1 MVCQYDRGGH
11 RHSSVFPRTP
21 AQALGSA
28 RRSSLPNA
36 VDGLGLTAC
45 SCFRTSIFRW
55 VSGESHNSLDT
66 GLLIALL
73 NPTIAL
79 ALGAAF
85 FVLWFHQRQH
95 PYLAVLS
102 VSYCLSA
109 PGFLYQYFTLPFGV
123 DLTKLVSNICFAVAA
138 CCLAGAI
145 IARYGRRVPYAGIGI
160 MVGGGLGAFSWF
172 MFVQPDLTWRILSTN
187 FGFGALSFLVAA
199 ELRPVRNSGP
209 TQKILFALSLLSGL
223 NFVAR
228 TLIVVIAHGP
238 FPNYDGFYGSSYW
251 TTALLSHALLSLL
264 IALCLFT
271 AAALDV
277 MAALKAETHTDPLS
291 GLLNRRGFEER
302 AVLLLDQCEKAGFPV
317 ALVLA
322 DLDHFKALNDQYG
335 HEAGDRVIADFA
347 AKLRFATG
355 TRGAAGRIGGEE
367 FAVLLPLSDL
377 ASARLFA
384 EAIRTYYSAGAI
396 AGLPAGTRVTASF
409 GVAARTGSEALA
421 PLMRRADEA
430 LYKAKKN
437 GRDSV
442 RLSYERP
449 ETTFFPEQASV
460 G

>member
-1 MVCQYDRGGH
+1 M
-11 RHSSVFPRTP
+11 
-21 AQALGSA
+21 
-28 RRSSLPNA
+28 
-36 VDGLGLTAC
+36 
-45 SCFRTSIFRW
+45 
-55 VSGESHNSLDT
+55 DT

-85 FVLWFHQRQH
+85 LVLWSYQRH
-95 PYLAVLS
+95 RPYLAALGA
-102 VSYCLSA
+102 SYCLSA
-109 PGFLYQYFTLPFGV
+109 PGFLLQYFTLPIGMA
-123 DLTKLVSNICFAVAA
+123 LTKLVSNICFTVAA
-138 CCLAGAI
+138 CCLSSAI
-145 IARYGRRVPYAGIGI
+145 VARYGRRVPYVGIGI
-160 MVGGGLGAFSWF
+160 VTGGGLGAFIWF
-172 MFVQPDLTWRILSTN
+172 MFVQPDLTWRVLGMN
-187 FGFGALSFLVAA
+187 FGFGALSLLVAA
-199 ELRPVRNSGP
+199 ELRTVRNNGP
-209 TQKILFALSLLSGL
+209 TEKILFVLSLLSGL
-223 NFVAR
+223 NFIVR
-228 TLIVVIAHGP
+228 TLVVVIAHGP
-238 FPNYDGFYGSSYW
+238 FPSYDGFYGSSYW

-277 MAALKAETHTDPLS
+277 MRALKAETHTDPLS
-291 GLLNRRGFEER
+291 GILNRRGFEER
-302 AVLLLDQCEKAGFPV
+302 ATLLLDQCGKAGFPV

-322 DLDHFKALNDQYG
+322 DLDHFKALNDQHG

-347 AKLRFATG
+347 AKLRSATG
-355 TRGAAGRIGGEE
+355 ARGAAGRIGGEE

-384 EAIRTYYSAGAI
+384 EAIRSFYSAGGI
-396 AGLPAGTRVTASF
+396 DGLPPGTRVTASF
-409 GVAARTGSEALA
+409 GVAARSGREGLM

-449 ETTFFPEQASV
+449 ETTFLAEQLAV

>member
-1 MVCQYDRGGH
+1 M
-11 RHSSVFPRTP
+11 
-21 AQALGSA
+21 
-28 RRSSLPNA
+28 
-36 VDGLGLTAC
+36 
-45 SCFRTSIFRW
+45 
-55 VSGESHNSLDT
+55 DT

-85 FVLWFHQRQH
+85 LVLWSYQRH
-95 PYLAVLS
+95 RPYLAALGA
-102 VSYCLSA
+102 SYCLSA
-109 PGFLYQYFTLPFGV
+109 PGFLLQYFTLPVGV
-123 DLTKLVSNICFAVAA
+123 ALTKLVSNICFTIAA
-138 CCLAGAI
+138 CCLSSAI
-145 IARYGRRVPYAGIGI
+145 IARYGRRVPYVGIGI
-160 MVGGGLGAFSWF
+160 VTGGGLAAFIWF
-172 MFVQPDLTWRILSTN
+172 MFVQPDLTWRVLVMN
-187 FGFGALSFLVAA
+187 FGFGALSLLVAA
-199 ELRPVRNSGP
+199 ELRTVRNNGP
-209 TQKILFALSLLSGL
+209 TERILFALSLLSGL

-238 FPNYDGFYGSSYW
+238 FPGYDGFYGSSYW

-277 MAALKAETHTDPLS
+277 MRALKAETHTDPLS
-291 GLLNRRGFEER
+291 GILNRRGFEER
-302 AVLLLDQCEKAGFPV
+302 ATLLLDQCGKAGFPV

-322 DLDHFKALNDQYG
+322 DLDHFKALNDRHG

-347 AKLRFATG
+347 AKLRSATG
-355 TRGAAGRIGGEE
+355 ARGAAGRIGGEE

-377 ASARLFA
+377 GAARLFA
-384 EAIRTYYSAGAI
+384 EAIRTFYSAGSI
-396 AGLPAGTRVTASF
+396 DGLPPGTRVTASF
-409 GVAARTGSEALA
+409 GVAARSGREGLM

-449 ETTFFPEQASV
+449 ETTFVAEPLAV

>member
-1 MVCQYDRGGH
+1 M
-11 RHSSVFPRTP
+11 
-21 AQALGSA
+21 
-28 RRSSLPNA
+28 
-36 VDGLGLTAC
+36 
-45 SCFRTSIFRW
+45 
-55 VSGESHNSLDT
+55 DT

-85 FVLWFHQRQH
+85 LVLWFHQRH
-95 PYLAVLS
+95 RPYLAVLAA
-102 VSYCLSA
+102 SYCLSA
-109 PGFLYQYFTLPFGV
+109 SGFLLQYFTLPLGIV
-123 DLTKLVSNICFAVAA
+123 ATKLISNICFTIAA
-138 CCLAGAI
+138 CCLSGAI
-145 IARYGRRVPYAGIGI
+145 IARYGRRVPYFGIGV
-160 MVGGGLGAFSWF
+160 MAGGGLAAFAWF
-172 MFVQPDLTWRILSTN
+172 MFVQPDLTWRVLSMN
-187 FGFGALSFLVAA
+187 FGFGGLSLLVAV
-199 ELRPVRNSGP
+199 ELRTVRNNGP
-209 TQKILFALSLLSGL
+209 EKILFALALLSAL
-223 NFVAR
+223 NFTAR

-238 FPNYDGFYGSSYW
+238 FPSYDGFYGSSYW

-277 MAALKAETHTDPLS
+277 LKALKAETHTDPLS
-291 GLLNRRGFEER
+291 GLLNRRGFQER
-302 AVLLLDQCEKAGFPV
+302 AALLLDQCAKAGFPV

-322 DLDHFKALNDQYG
+322 DLDHFKALNDQHG

-355 TRGAAGRIGGEE
+355 ARGAAGRIGGEE

-377 ASARLFA
+377 AAARLFA
-384 EAIRTYYSAGAI
+384 EAIRTFYSAGAVD
-396 AGLPAGTRVTASF
+396 GLPPGTRVTASF
-409 GVAARTGSEALA
+409 GVAARSGAEGLA

-430 LYKAKKN
+430 LYKAKRN

-449 ETTFFPEQASV
+449 ETAFVPEAVSV

>member
-1 MVCQYDRGGH
+1 M
-11 RHSSVFPRTP
+11 
-21 AQALGSA
+21 
-28 RRSSLPNA
+28 
-36 VDGLGLTAC
+36 
-45 SCFRTSIFRW
+45 
-55 VSGESHNSLDT
+55 DT

-85 FVLWFHQRQH
+85 LVLWFHQRH
-95 PYLAVLS
+95 RPYLAVLAA
-102 VSYCLSA
+102 SYCLSA
-109 PGFLYQYFTLPFGV
+109 PGFLLQYFTLPVGIV
-123 DLTKLVSNICFAVAA
+123 ATKLISNICFTIAA
-138 CCLAGAI
+138 CCLSGAI
-145 IARYGRRVPYAGIGI
+145 VARYGRRVPYIGIGI
-160 MVGGGLGAFSWF
+160 MTGSGLAAFAWF
-172 MFVQPDLTWRILSTN
+172 MFMQPDLTWRVLAMN
-187 FGFGALSFLVAA
+187 FGFGGLSLLVAA
-199 ELRPVRNSGP
+199 ELRTVRNNGP
-209 TQKILFALSLLSGL
+209 TEKILFILALLSGL
-223 NFVAR
+223 NFTAR

-238 FPNYDGFYGSSYW
+238 FPSYDGFYGSSYW

-277 MAALKAETHTDPLS
+277 LKALKAETHTDPLS

-302 AVLLLDQCEKAGFPV
+302 AAALLDQCARAGFPV

-322 DLDHFKALNDQYG
+322 DLDHFKALNDRHG
-335 HEAGDRVIADFA
+335 HEAGDRVIADFS

-355 TRGAAGRIGGEE
+355 ARGAGRIGGEE

-377 ASARLFA
+377 AAARLFA
-384 EAIRTYYSAGAI
+384 EAIRSFYSAGAVD
-396 AGLPAGTRVTASF
+396 GLPPGTRVTASF
-409 GVAARTGSEALA
+409 GVAARTGNEGLA

-430 LYKAKKN
+430 LYKAKRN

-449 ETTFFPEQASV
+449 ETAFVPEAASV

>member
-1 MVCQYDRGGH
+1 M
-11 RHSSVFPRTP
+11 
-21 AQALGSA
+21 
-28 RRSSLPNA
+28 
-36 VDGLGLTAC
+36 
-45 SCFRTSIFRW
+45 
-55 VSGESHNSLDT
+55 DT

-85 FVLWFHQRQH
+85 LVLWFYQRH
-95 PYLAVLS
+95 RPYLAVLAA
-102 VSYCLSA
+102 SYCLSA
-109 PGFLYQYFTLPFGV
+109 SGFLLQYFTLPLGIV
-123 DLTKLVSNICFAVAA
+123 ATKLISNICFTIAA
-138 CCLAGAI
+138 CCLSGAI
-145 IARYGRRVPYAGIGI
+145 IARYGRRVPYFGIGL
-160 MVGGGLGAFSWF
+160 MAGGGLAAFAWF
-172 MFVQPDLTWRILSTN
+172 MFVEPDLTWRVLSMN
-187 FGFGALSFLVAA
+187 FGFGGLSLLVAV
-199 ELRPVRNSGP
+199 ELRTVRNNGP
-209 TQKILFALSLLSGL
+209 EKILFALALLSAL
-223 NFVAR
+223 NFTAR

-238 FPNYDGFYGSSYW
+238 FPSYDGFYGSSYW

-277 MAALKAETHTDPLS
+277 LKALKAETHTDPLS
-291 GLLNRRGFEER
+291 GLLNRRGFEDR
-302 AVLLLDQCEKAGFPV
+302 AALLLDQCAKAGFPV

-322 DLDHFKALNDQYG
+322 DLDHFKALNDQHG

-355 TRGAAGRIGGEE
+355 ARGAAGRIGGEE

-377 ASARLFA
+377 AAARLFA
-384 EAIRTYYSAGAI
+384 EAIRTFYSAGAVD
-396 AGLPAGTRVTASF
+396 GLPPGTRVTASF
-409 GVAARTGSEALA
+409 GVAARSGAEGLA

-430 LYKAKKN
+430 LYKAKRN

-449 ETTFFPEQASV
+449 ETAFVPEAVSV

>member
-1 MVCQYDRGGH
+1 M
-11 RHSSVFPRTP
+11 
-21 AQALGSA
+21 
-28 RRSSLPNA
+28 
-36 VDGLGLTAC
+36 
-45 SCFRTSIFRW
+45 
-55 VSGESHNSLDT
+55 DT

-85 FVLWFHQRQH
+85 LVLWFHQRH
-95 PYLAVLS
+95 RPYLAVLAA
-102 VSYCLSA
+102 SYCLSA
-109 PGFLYQYFTLPFGV
+109 PGFLLQYFTLPVGIV
-123 DLTKLVSNICFAVAA
+123 ATKLISNICFTIAA
-138 CCLAGAI
+138 CCLSGAI
-145 IARYGRRVPYAGIGI
+145 VARYGRRVPYIGIGI
-160 MVGGGLGAFSWF
+160 MTGSGLAAFAWF
-172 MFVQPDLTWRILSTN
+172 MFMQPDLTWRVLAMN
-187 FGFGALSFLVAA
+187 FGFGGLSLLVAA
-199 ELRPVRNSGP
+199 ELRTVRNNGP
-209 TQKILFALSLLSGL
+209 TEKILFILALLSGL
-223 NFVAR
+223 NFTAR

-238 FPNYDGFYGSSYW
+238 FPSYDGFYGSSYW

-277 MAALKAETHTDPLS
+277 LKALKAETHTDPLS

-302 AVLLLDQCEKAGFPV
+302 AAALLDQCARAGFPV

-322 DLDHFKALNDQYG
+322 DLDHFKALNDRHG
-335 HEAGDRVIADFA
+335 HEAGDRVIADFS

-355 TRGAAGRIGGEE
+355 ARGAAGRIGGEE

-377 ASARLFA
+377 AAARLFA
-384 EAIRTYYSAGAI
+384 EAIRSFYSAGAVD
-396 AGLPAGTRVTASF
+396 GLPPGTRVTASF
-409 GVAARTGSEALA
+409 GVAARTGNEGLA

-430 LYKAKKN
+430 LYKAKRN

-449 ETTFFPEQASV
+449 ETAFVPEAASV